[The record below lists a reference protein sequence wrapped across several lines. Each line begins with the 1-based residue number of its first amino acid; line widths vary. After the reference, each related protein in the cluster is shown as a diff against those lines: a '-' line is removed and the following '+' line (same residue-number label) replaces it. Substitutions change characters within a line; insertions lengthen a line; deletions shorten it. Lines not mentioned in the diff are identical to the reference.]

1 MSRDAAQVTPEN
13 DLDPD
18 VFDKVVRDMLSNW
31 ALWERGLD
39 HAIPQSIPGKQPMFR
54 EVKSGY
60 NVEDELSAK
69 NTMWPR
75 FDEAVY
81 SESIITRLS
90 KHDRSVLERYFIK
103 DKNTVICAQK
113 MRMSRRKFEQ
123 WLNTAIG
130 KFAARVEDDDEGMVF
145 VFKIIVEKKLA

>member
-1 MSRDAAQVTPEN
+1 MNTARQIPEN

-18 VFDKVVRDMLSNW
+18 AFDKSVRDMLGNW
-31 ALWERGLD
+31 ALWEKGLD
-39 HAIPQSIPGKQPMFR
+39 HAIPQAVPAKQPMFR

-60 NVEDELSAK
+60 NVEDDRSATN
-69 NTMWPR
+69 NTWPR

-81 SESIITRLS
+81 SESVITKLS

-103 DKNTVICAQK
+103 EKNTVICAQR
-113 MRMSRRKFEQ
+113 MRMSRRKFEM

-130 KFAARVEDDDEGMVF
+130 KFAARVEDDDEGMAF
-145 VFKIIVEKKLA
+145 VFRIMIERKWT